1 MKSSLIRLTLILTL
15 FLSVGSLT
23 AMAEDPFMKL
33 ADRND
38 VESTYISKE
47 MLSFVNPNLMR
58 VGRLNLSNQMGNIT
72 SIIIINSEKSSGV
85 EACRKTMESFIS
97 SNRNVVT
104 LMRDKDE
111 TDITTIYAITDEK
124 KPSAYSAIMLYE
136 TSKDGNSEECQI
148 VLLRGALTIPQQQSR
163 TLNSLN
169 IPIPG

>member
-1 MKSSLIRLTLILTL
+1 MKSSLIRLTLILIL

-33 ADRND
+33 TERND

-58 VGRLNLSNQMGNIT
+58 VGRMNLSKQMGNIS
-72 SIIIINSEKSSGV
+72 SIVIINSDKPSGV

-111 TDITTIYAITDEK
+111 SDITTIYALPDE
-124 KPSAYSAIMLYE
+124 SDSGVYSAIMLYE
-136 TSKDGNSEECQI
+136 VGKDGKAEECQI
-148 VLLRGALTIPQQQSR
+148 VVLRGSLTIPQYQQ
-163 TLNSLN
+163 TFNQLNF
-169 IPIPG
+169 GQ